1 MARHLGSMI
10 AVIHRGA
17 SRLGLPAMAKNMDN
31 KRALAEAG
39 VTRILNPFDDAA
51 DHAAARLTSDIRQQE
66 KTS

>member
-1 MARHLGSMI
+1 MI

-39 VTRILNPFDDAA
+39 ALYFIP
-51 DHAAARLTSDIRQQE
+51 H
-66 KTS
+66 